1 MSIPQKILAS
11 VAVAQSQRY
20 MGELFVKDMPRLSQA
35 LADADGSLQVEIVA
49 TRVERRAA
57 MVGNIQGQVHLLC
70 QSCDQPYAF
79 SLKTAVDLRLVS
91 SEEEEKQL
99 LKNCEPYWVHDDQLL
114 LHEMIEDEAL
124 LALPMLPRCDS
135 CENSVQAA
143 PLTSERGEH
152 SNRENP
158 FAALKKL
165 KF

>member
-1 MSIPQKILAS
+1 MSIPQKIRAS
-11 VAVAQSQRY
+11 VAVAQSQRFT
-20 MGELFVKDMPRLSQA
+20 GELSVKALPRLAQA
-35 LADADGSLQVEIVA
+35 LADDRGSLQVEIVA
-49 TRVERRAA
+49 TRVSRRAA
-57 MVGNIQGQVHLLC
+57 MIGHLQGQVNLRC
-70 QSCDQPYAF
+70 QRCDQPYAYV
-79 SLKTAVDLRLVS
+79 LKAPVDLRLVS

-99 LKNCEPYWVHDDQLL
+99 LKECEPYWVHDDNLL

-143 PLTSERGEH
+143 PIKPERDEQGD
-152 SNRENP
+152 RENP